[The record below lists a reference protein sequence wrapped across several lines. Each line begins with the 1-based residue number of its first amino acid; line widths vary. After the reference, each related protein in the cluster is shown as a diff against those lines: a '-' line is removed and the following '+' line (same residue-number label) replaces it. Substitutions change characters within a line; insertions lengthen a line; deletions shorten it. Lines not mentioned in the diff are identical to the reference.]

1 MKHRAM
7 RKRAVFGAV
16 LALSLVAGA
25 CGDDD
30 DEGASDT
37 EAPETPTEAPTATE
51 APTPSEAPTAT
62 DAPTATEAPDGT
74 AAPAGDT
81 PCLVS
86 GDAATG
92 EPIKVG
98 SIQSKTGPDDF
109 SSSGQG
115 AKAFFECVN
124 ANGGINGRPVEF
136 LLEDDQWTPEVA
148 SQLGAKLVND
158 EGVVAMVG
166 SSSFVECGVNE
177 PLYEAEGVVAVYG
190 TGVPREC
197 FHSKNISPT
206 NAGPRNSALGIA
218 QYMVSEYGAETM
230 TCISQNIPN
239 VGEWVCTGLVEWGE
253 TAGVTVRAVLHDPA
267 NPDFISIIQDAVSDN
282 PDAVIVME
290 PAGLTVPLLAVAEE
304 QDLGDATHWGGPT
317 SQYLAGF
324 PETIG
329 EYWNGRY
336 DVQAELT
343 TIDNTSPD
351 NEAWLATMDEYGEA
365 DDPATRSVRP
375 AGWRP
380 RSSPTRCSPWI
391 RRRSLAKPSP
401 RRSRTSRRTRAT
413 STAAT
418 GTSAPATGTTP
429 TMRAASSPSTTLV
442 STSSWKIATS
452 TSIRS
457 SRTSS
462 PSRNPKGSAAEP
474 ALRRRRDRWAT
485 RA

>member
-1 MKHRAM
+1 
-7 RKRAVFGAV
+7 
-16 LALSLVAGA
+16 
-25 CGDDD
+25 
-30 DEGASDT
+30 
-37 EAPETPTEAPTATE
+37 
-51 APTPSEAPTAT
+51 
-62 DAPTATEAPDGT
+62 
-74 AAPAGDT
+74 
-81 PCLVS
+81 
-86 GDAATG
+86 
-92 EPIKVG
+92 
-98 SIQSKTGPDDF
+98 
-109 SSSGQG
+109 
-115 AKAFFECVN
+115 
-124 ANGGINGRPVEF
+124 
-136 LLEDDQWTPEVA
+136 
-148 SQLGAKLVND
+148 
-158 EGVVAMVG
+158 MVG

-197 FHSKNISPT
+197 FHSKNISAT

-351 NEAWLATMDEYGEA
+351 NQAWLATMDEYGEA
-365 DDPATRSVRP
+365 DDPRDTFSQ
-375 AGWRP
+375 AGWLAAKIFTDTLLAMDP
-380 RSSPTRCSPWI
+380 EAITREAVTEAIQAVKAYPSDLNCGDWYFGPGDRHNSNHAGRIVTINDAGEYELVEDCHEHADPELEDI
-391 RRRSLAKPSP
+391 LALEESE
-401 RRSRTSRRTRAT
+401 
-413 STAAT
+413 
-418 GTSAPATGTTP
+418 GLG
-429 TMRAASSPSTTLV
+429 
-442 STSSWKIATS
+442 
-452 TSIRS
+452 
-457 SRTSS
+457 
-462 PSRNPKGSAAEP
+462 G
-474 ALRRRRDRWAT
+474 
-485 RA
+485 

>member
-1 MKHRAM
+1 M
-7 RKRAVFGAV
+7 
-16 LALSLVAGA
+16 
-25 CGDDD
+25 
-30 DEGASDT
+30 
-37 EAPETPTEAPTATE
+37 
-51 APTPSEAPTAT
+51 
-62 DAPTATEAPDGT
+62 
-74 AAPAGDT
+74 
-81 PCLVS
+81 S
-86 GDAATG
+86 GDEATG

-98 SIQSKTGPDDF
+98 SIQGKTGPDDF

-158 EGVVAMVG
+158 EAVVAMVG

-177 PLYEAEGVVAVYG
+177 PLVRGRRCGRRLRHRRAA
-190 TGVPREC
+190 EC

-218 QYMVSEYGAETM
+218 QYMASEYGAETM

-239 VGEWVCTGLVEWGE
+239 VGEWVCTGLVEWGA

-343 TIDNTSPD
+343 TIDATTPD
-351 NEAWLATMDEYGEA
+351 NQAWLATMDEYGEA
-365 DDPATRSVRP
+365 DDPRDTFSQAGWLAAKIFTDTAARHGSRGDHSRSRHRGDPGRQGVPERPQLRRLVLRPRRP
-375 AGWRP
+375 AQLQPRRP
-380 RSSPTRCSPWI
+380 HRHHQ
-391 RRRSLAKPSP
+391 RRR
-401 RRSRTSRRTRAT
+401 
-413 STAAT
+413 
-418 GTSAPATGTTP
+418 
-429 TMRAASSPSTTLV
+429 
-442 STSSWKIATS
+442 
-452 TSIRS
+452 
-457 SRTSS
+457 
-462 PSRNPKGSAAEP
+462 
-474 ALRRRRDRWAT
+474 
-485 RA
+485 

>member
-1 MKHRAM
+1 
-7 RKRAVFGAV
+7 
-16 LALSLVAGA
+16 VAGA
-25 CGDDD
+25 CGGDDD
-30 DEGASDT
+30 DASSDT
-37 EAPETPTEAPTATE
+37 EAPD
-51 APTPSEAPTAT
+51 AT
-62 DAPTATEAPDGT
+62 DAPAGTDAPADTADTAAPSDTDAPADTAAPSDTTAPADT

-136 LLEDDQWTPEVA
+136 LLEDDQWTPETA

-158 EGVVAMVG
+158 EAVVAMVG

-197 FHSKNISPT
+197 FHSKNISAT
-206 NAGPRNSALGIA
+206 NAGPRISALGIA

-239 VGEWVCTGLVEWGE
+239 TGEWVCTGLQEWGE
-253 TAGVTVRAVLHDPA
+253 TAGVTVRTLLHDPA
-267 NPDFISIIQDAVSDN
+267 NPDFISIIQDAVSDS

-329 EYWNGRY
+329 EYWWGRY

-351 NEAWLATMDEYGEA
+351 NQAWLATMDEYGEA
-365 DDPATRSVRP
+365 DDPRDTFSQ
-375 AGWRP
+375 AGWLAAKIFTDTLLAMDP
-380 RSSPTRCSPWI
+380 EAITREAVTEAIQNVKAYPSDLNCGDWYFGPGDRHNSNHAGRIVTINDAGEYELVQDCQEHADPELEDV
-391 RRRSLAKPSP
+391 LALEESE
-401 RRSRTSRRTRAT
+401 
-413 STAAT
+413 
-418 GTSAPATGTTP
+418 GLG
-429 TMRAASSPSTTLV
+429 
-442 STSSWKIATS
+442 
-452 TSIRS
+452 
-457 SRTSS
+457 
-462 PSRNPKGSAAEP
+462 G
-474 ALRRRRDRWAT
+474 
-485 RA
+485 